1 MSKVLDILLAG
12 HVTHDVL
19 GDHHVL
25 GGAVS
30 YGSILASKLGHK
42 TSVLT
47 SYSGDFA
54 YQETLAS
61 HHIVIEQIKSI
72 ETTVFDNKRR
82 DTDEVQLLISRA
94 DDIVV
99 RAEYANKFDLIIF
112 GPLTDEIIV
121 PEINLIA
128 STKAGIIQGW
138 LRACHTPG
146 PITFKQPDI
155 SILEGLDI
163 IICSQVELAQ
173 LSDQIRSFL
182 LNEKHTV
189 ITDGKSGA
197 SVYYNGKEFSLP
209 ALTTKA
215 LDTTG
220 AGDIFGTT
228 YCISFMEDKDILS
241 SLAKANVAAG
251 LSIQGIGINAIPD
264 KATIEELFQLYKKDY
279 L

>member
-1 MSKVLDILLAG
+1 MSIVLDILLAG
-12 HVTHDVL
+12 HVTHDVC
-19 GDHHVL
+19 GDHYVL

-30 YGSILASKLGHK
+30 YGSILASKLGHQ
-42 TSVLT
+42 TSIFT
-47 SYSGDFA
+47 SYGSDFA
-54 YQETLAS
+54 YQEMLAS
-61 HHIVIEQIKSI
+61 YHIDIKHVKSRW
-72 ETTVFDNKRR
+72 TTVFDNNQR
-82 DTDEVQLLISRA
+82 DTDDVQLLISRA
-94 DDIVV
+94 EDIVV
-99 RAEYANKFDLIIF
+99 PVSYANQFDLIIF
-112 GPLTDEIIV
+112 GPLTDEVIV
-121 PEINLIA
+121 PDIDAITA
-128 STKAGIIQGW
+128 IKAGIIQGW
-138 LRACHTPG
+138 LRVCPTPG
-146 PITFKQPDI
+146 PIAFKQPDI
-155 SILEGLDI
+155 SVLDGLDI
-163 IICSQVELAQ
+163 IICTRAELAQ

-197 SVYYNGKEFSLP
+197 SVYYDGTEYSLP

-251 LSIQGIGINAIPD
+251 LSIQGVGISAIPD
-264 KATIEELFQLYKKDY
+264 KAAIEEFFQLYKKDY